1 MTKLEYLRR
10 LHDLAYAAN
19 LADTD
24 RAEPWQR
31 PDMAHRHAQA
41 LLDIVSDILTPAEYD
56 AFLDFFGDFASFAVL
71 LERAD
76 A

>member
-10 LHDLAYAAN
+10 LHDLAYIAN

-31 PDMAHRHAQA
+31 PAMAHQHVQP
-41 LLDIVSDILTPAEYD
+41 LLDIVSDILTPAEYA
-56 AFLDFFGDFASFAVL
+56 AFLDLFGDFVSFAAFL
-71 LERAD
+71 AGQD

>member
-10 LHDLAYAAN
+10 LHDVAYIAN

-24 RAEPWQR
+24 LAEPWQR
-31 PDMAHRHAQA
+31 PAMAHLHVQPV
-41 LLDIVSDILTPAEYD
+41 LDIVSDILTPAEYE